1 MERQVEEGGSR
12 YVATQGRQVGKGPE
26 SLEGG
31 WVMDLSR
38 RARKT
43 ESGQRSFG
51 DDEEEQAKAEG
62 SGEAKE
68 EIKIPEPTLD
78 PDLQIFCKL
87 IFNSE

>member
-43 ESGQRSFG
+43 ESGHLLG
-51 DDEEEQAKAEG
+51 
-62 SGEAKE
+62 
-68 EIKIPEPTLD
+68 T
-78 PDLQIFCKL
+78 
-87 IFNSE
+87 